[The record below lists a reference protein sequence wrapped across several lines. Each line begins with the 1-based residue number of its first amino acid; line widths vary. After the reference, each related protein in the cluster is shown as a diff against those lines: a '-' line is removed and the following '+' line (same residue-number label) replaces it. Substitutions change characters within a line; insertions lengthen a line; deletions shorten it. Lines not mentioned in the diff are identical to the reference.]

1 VSDSVEAHPSREV
14 RSGTVD
20 HTIVSEP
27 SFGWEEMSRAIG
39 HMTAPEPTAAGR
51 RDPGLW
57 DT

>member
-1 VSDSVEAHPSREV
+1 VSGSVEAHPNREA

-39 HMTAPEPTAAGR
+39 HMAAPEPTATGR
-51 RDPGLW
+51 RDLGLW